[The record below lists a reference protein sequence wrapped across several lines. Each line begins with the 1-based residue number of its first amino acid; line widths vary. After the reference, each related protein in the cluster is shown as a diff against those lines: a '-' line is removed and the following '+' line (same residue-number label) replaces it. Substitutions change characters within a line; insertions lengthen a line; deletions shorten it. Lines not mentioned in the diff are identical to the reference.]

1 MTIVSTIAQ
10 AMQSVFNEEAN
21 ELAKKTGFIKRQ
33 RKITG
38 SNFIKTLLFSWL
50 QPLCPSVE
58 GLARSGFTHELYIS
72 AQGIDQRFTE
82 NASEFVK
89 SVLECALSKVIQADH
104 AVDIEILNRF
114 PAIYVNDC
122 SVIGLP
128 SELKGLWK
136 GTGGSYGANKAA
148 LKVDASLEL
157 KTGQLQFSL
166 LQGTHAD
173 NKSPIAES
181 CYEKGALRLQDLG
194 YFNLARMKRQTES
207 GEYWLSRL
215 QPGTHLFDTK
225 GEGERI
231 DLPRYLPSQAEQKKI
246 QIERDV
252 TVGVKERVKARLL
265 LWKLPEAAAARRRSK
280 LKENARKHG
289 RTPTAD
295 TLALCDWNLYI
306 TNVEKEKLSLE
317 DCFLLYSVRWQIE
330 LLFKL
335 WKSHGRLG
343 HSRSENPYRVLCEV
357 YLKLLVVRVQH
368 WIVLTGLWD
377 IPQRSLVKGTQIIRE
392 QSARL
397 AQCINDFDQLVL
409 LLEEL
414 AERFEYG
421 CSLNRRKNKP
431 NTADQLVKG
440 FQHSLS

>member
-1 MTIVSTIAQ
+1 MSIFSSIAQ
-10 AMQSVFNEEAN
+10 AMQSVFNQEAD
-21 ELAKKTGFIKRQ
+21 ELAIKTGFIKRQ

-38 SNFIKTLLFSWL
+38 SNFIKTLLFAWF

-58 GLARSGFTHELYIS
+58 GLARAGFTHDLHIS
-72 AQGIDQRFTE
+72 AQGLDKRFTKE
-82 NASEFVK
+82 AGEFVK
-89 SVLECALSKVIQADH
+89 SVLERSLSKAIKAEN
-104 AVDIEILNRF
+104 AVDIEILDRF

-128 SELKGLWK
+128 DELKEIWK

-157 KTGQLQFSL
+157 KTGELQFGL

-173 NKSPIAES
+173 NKSPIAECS
-181 CYEKGALRLQDLG
+181 YEKGALRLQDLG
-194 YFNLARMKRQTES
+194 YFNLARMNKQAQA

-215 QPGTHLFDTK
+215 QPGTHLFDEQ
-225 GEGERI
+225 GHFI
-231 DLPRYLPSQAEQKKI
+231 DLPRYLPNKAKEKTI
-246 QIERDV
+246 QIELNA
-252 TVGVKERVKARLL
+252 TVGTKERLKARVL
-265 LWKLPEAAAARRRSK
+265 LWKLPEEAAARRRAK

-289 RTPTAD
+289 RTPTDD

-306 TNVEKEKLSLE
+306 TNVEQAKLSLE
-317 DCFLLYSVRWQIE
+317 ECFLLYSVRWQIE

-335 WKSHGRLG
+335 WKSYGKLG
-343 HSRSENPYRVLCEV
+343 NSRSENPYRILCEV
-357 YLKLLVVRVQH
+357 YLKLLVVLVQH

-377 IPQRSLVKGTQIIRE
+377 IPQRSLVKGTQMIRE
-392 QSARL
+392 QSACL
-397 AQCINDFDQLVL
+397 AKCMNDYDQLVL

-414 AERFEYG
+414 AERFERG

-431 NTADQLVKG
+431 NTADQLMNG
-440 FQHSLS
+440 YQYSQD